1 MPTSDAADE
10 TAIASKRPRSGFAST
25 LYAANDDAA
34 MSTRSG
40 PLELETETLWPEPSR
55 MTTTTPA
62 NATARPAAR
71 RREKASRP
79 RPSDIVSAI
88 AGAPA
93 MTTLAVPAVVVRSP
107 AFRARW

>member
-1 MPTSDAADE
+1 
-10 TAIASKRPRSGFAST
+10 
-25 LYAANDDAA
+25 
-34 MSTRSG
+34 
-40 PLELETETLWPEPSR
+40 

-71 RREKASRP
+71 LRENASSP
-79 RPSDIVSAI
+79 SASDIVSAI
-88 AGAPA
+88 AGAAA